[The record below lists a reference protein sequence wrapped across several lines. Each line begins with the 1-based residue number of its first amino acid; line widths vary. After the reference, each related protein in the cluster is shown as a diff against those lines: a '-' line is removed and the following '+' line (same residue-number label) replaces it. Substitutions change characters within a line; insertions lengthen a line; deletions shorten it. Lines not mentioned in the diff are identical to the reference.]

1 MSVGREQDR
10 YRRSDERRVLEEIRR
25 LFGRYRVIARQ
36 ATETAEHDVHA
47 AGAAETPDK
56 APVLTLREA

>member
-25 LFGRYRVIARQ
+25 LFGRDRVIARP
-36 ATETAEHDVHA
+36 AGEAAEHDVHA
-47 AGAAETPDK
+47 AAATETPDK
-56 APVLTLREA
+56 APVLTLR

>member
-25 LFGRYRVIARQ
+25 LCGRYRITARQ
-36 ATETAEHDVHA
+36 ATEAAEHDERA
-47 AGAAETPDK
+47 AAATRPRTRL
-56 APVLTLREA
+56 PY

>member
-10 YRRSDERRVLEEIRR
+10 YRRSDERRVLEEIGR
-25 LFGRYRVIARQ
+25 LFGRYRMTARQ
-36 ATETAEHDVHA
+36 ATEAAEDDERA
-47 AGAAETPDK
+47 AAATETPDK

>member
-10 YRRSDERRVLEEIRR
+10 YRRRDERRVLEEIRR
-25 LFGRYRVIARQ
+25 VFGRYGMTARQ
-36 ATETAEHDVHA
+36 ATEAAEHDEHA
-47 AGAAETPDK
+47 AAATETPDK

>member
-25 LFGRYRVIARQ
+25 LFGRDRVIARP
-36 ATETAEHDVHA
+36 AGEAAEHDVHA
-47 AGAAETPDK
+47 AAATRPRTRL
-56 APVLTLREA
+56 PY

>member
-25 LFGRYRVIARQ
+25 LFGRYRMTARP
-36 ATETAEHDVHA
+36 AMEAAEHDEHA
-47 AGAAETPDK
+47 AAATETPDK
-56 APVLTLREA
+56 APVLTLR